1 MDKQIKKV
9 KLDVERGEKSKAK
22 KDIGKLMKMDK
33 KFDKKIEKCEKMEHK
48 KK

>member
-9 KLDVERGEKSKAK
+9 KTDVQQGKKSKAK

-33 KFDKKIEKCEKMEHK
+33 KQDAKVERCDKKMGK
-48 KK
+48 K